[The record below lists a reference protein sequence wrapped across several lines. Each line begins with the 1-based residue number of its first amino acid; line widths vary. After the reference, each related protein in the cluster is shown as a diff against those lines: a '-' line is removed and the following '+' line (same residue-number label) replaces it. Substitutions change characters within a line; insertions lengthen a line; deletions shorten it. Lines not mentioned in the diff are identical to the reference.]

1 LKQAARRWQERTVK
15 TLGEIARHAPLYFV
29 QKEQTVLEA
38 AQLMTE
44 QRIGAVP
51 VLEGDHLVGI
61 FTERD
66 LMTRVVAV
74 SKAPAAVSVGEVMTT
89 DLCVGEADESY
100 EDALRKMRGQSCRH
114 LPVTSGEQLIGI
126 VSLRDILTLDRDA
139 KEEEIQLL
147 DAYIRYIPPPP
158 SRD

>member
-1 LKQAARRWQERTVK
+1 VK
-15 TLGEIARHAPLYFV
+15 TLDEIVKDAPLHFV

-51 VLEGDHLVGI
+51 VLDGDHLVGI

-66 LMTRVVAV
+66 LMTRVVAIG
-74 SKAPAAVSVGEVMTT
+74 KAPAAVSVGEVMTT
-89 DLCVGEADESY
+89 DLCVGTAGESY
-100 EDALRKMRGQSCRH
+100 DNALHKMRGQGCRH
-114 LPVTSGEQLIGI
+114 LPVTSEGQLIGI
-126 VSLRDILTLDRDA
+126 ISLRDILTLDRDI

-158 SRD
+158 SRE